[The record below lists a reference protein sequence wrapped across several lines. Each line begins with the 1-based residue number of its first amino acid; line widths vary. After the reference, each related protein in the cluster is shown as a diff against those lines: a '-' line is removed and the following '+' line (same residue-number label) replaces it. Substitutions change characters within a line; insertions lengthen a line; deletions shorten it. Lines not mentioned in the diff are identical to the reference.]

1 MWKGTTGTGKT
12 YNVWNIILPRL
23 GEMLFRS
30 SDASVRVACLQIYN
44 EQLED
49 LLAPSTDSGRL
60 SSSSSSSSSMS
71 SSSLGR
77 SSGRENR
84 SSGREKVRSVHTAEG
99 GNALLGLRWVCCT
112 SAAQLRATL
121 DGAASRRQTSVTRMN
136 SCSSRA
142 HAVVLLQPERAAP
155 EQLDNGMQQ
164 QHVEP
169 GALAVVDLAGSER
182 IKRSGASGRTQREAI
197 AINASLHALSNVI
210 SALAERHAHVPVRD
224 SKLTMVLEGHLR
236 RGARLSL
243 LVCLSPAPRHLGE
256 SLASLEFARRAL
268 QVVLA
273 PPKPKGVQRYGVR
286 NRPPQLPDHLEVR
299 ALEVILPQP

>member
-1 MWKGTTGTGKT
+1 MTAASIDKRSLQREAPSAIVSIEKRRKTYAEQACVQDIGGQRMRCHVRVAPFAPTDGPEVDDGQSGVTVTTDLDGTRHLDLPIVPGSAAKGGEQRKALLCATRYDSLYDGSDHDDTVVEEVAVPLLEAVQAGEKAALFAYGQTGTGKT
-12 YNVWNIILPRL
+12 YNVWNIILPHL

-60 SSSSSSSSSMS
+60 SSSSSSSSSSMS

-142 HAVVLLQPERAAP
+142 QQESTRA
-155 EQLDNGMQQ
+155 
-164 QHVEP
+164 
-169 GALAVVDLAGSER
+169 
-182 IKRSGASGRTQREAI
+182 T
-197 AINASLHALSNVI
+197 
-210 SALAERHAHVPVRD
+210 
-224 SKLTMVLEGHLR
+224 
-236 RGARLSL
+236 
-243 LVCLSPAPRHLGE
+243 
-256 SLASLEFARRAL
+256 
-268 QVVLA
+268 
-273 PPKPKGVQRYGVR
+273 
-286 NRPPQLPDHLEVR
+286 
-299 ALEVILPQP
+299 